1 MIFNKH
7 IINIKKLILDYFS
20 PLELDEKIIQV
31 QETKKE
37 FEGDWTVVLFPL
49 QKFTKKNINDFANE
63 LGDYLLKNDKTI
75 KSFNIVSGFLN
86 LEFTDNFW
94 LDILEFSFL
103 PNFELNQTKNAT
115 IVLESCSPNT
125 NKPLHL
131 GHLRNILLGHAMS
144 NILTTDGYKVKKVQ
158 IINDRGIHICKSM
171 LAWIKFG
178 KGKTPEDLNVKG
190 DFFVGKYYVLF
201 EKKYQEEKRELS
213 KSGIKDEELDE
224 NSKLLSQAKAML
236 RKWESGDKELIE
248 LWQKMN
254 RWVYDGFESTYKKI
268 GVDFDKIYYES
279 DTYLIG
285 KKYILNGLDDG
296 IFHQKDD
303 QSVWVNLD
311 HKKLDSKLLLRSDGT
326 AVYMTQDIGT
336 AICRYN
342 DFVFDKMIYVV
353 GNEQNHHFNVL
364 FSILNKMN
372 YSWSNELFHMSY
384 GMVTLPDGKMKSR
397 EGNVVDI
404 DDLLIE
410 MHKRAKS
417 VIIESNKV
425 DINYV
430 DDLAVMVGD
439 AALKYFILKPDA
451 KKDLLFNPEESI
463 DFNGHTGPFIQYT
476 YARINSILE
485 KSKDSSVIFTLKRPL
500 LLEEKRLI
508 KLIWNYP
515 LVISQ
520 SSEKL
525 NPAILANYLFNL
537 AKEYNHFYQK
547 IPILSVDN
555 LNDINFRVSLSKKVS
570 VLIFKGMN
578 LLGIKVPL
586 KM

>member
-1 MIFNKH
+1 
-7 IINIKKLILDYFS
+7 
-20 PLELDEKIIQV
+20 
-31 QETKKE
+31 
-37 FEGDWTVVLFPL
+37 
-49 QKFTKKNINDFANE
+49 
-63 LGDYLLKNDKTI
+63 
-75 KSFNIVSGFLN
+75 
-86 LEFTDNFW
+86 
-94 LDILEFSFL
+94 
-103 PNFELNQTKNAT
+103 
-115 IVLESCSPNT
+115 
-125 NKPLHL
+125 
-131 GHLRNILLGHAMS
+131 
-144 NILTTDGYKVKKVQ
+144 
-158 IINDRGIHICKSM
+158 
-171 LAWIKFG
+171 
-178 KGKTPEDLNVKG
+178 
-190 DFFVGKYYVLF
+190 
-201 EKKYQEEKRELS
+201 
-213 KSGIKDEELDE
+213 
-224 NSKLLSQAKAML
+224 ML

-268 GVDFDKIYYES
+268 GVDFDKIYYDS

-296 IFHQKDD
+296 IFHQKED

-311 HKKLDSKLLLRSDGT
+311 HNKLDSKLLLRSDGT

-397 EGNVVDI
+397 AGNVVDI

-425 DINYV
+425 DISYI

-485 KSKDSSVIFTLKRPL
+485 KSKDFSVIFTLKRPL

-547 IPILSVDN
+547 IPILNVDN

-570 VLIFKGMN
+570 ILIFKGMN

>member
-1 MIFNKH
+1 MIFNQH
-7 IINIKKLILDYFS
+7 IITVKKIILDYFS
-20 PLELDEKIIQV
+20 HVELNDALIQI

-37 FEGDWTVVLFPL
+37 FVGDWTVVLFPL
-49 QKFTKKNINDFANE
+49 QKFSKKPMNNFADE
-63 LGDYLLKNDKTI
+63 LGEYLLDNYKKI
-75 KSFNIVSGFLN
+75 QSFNIVGGFLN

-94 LDILEFSFL
+94 LDVLEFSFL
-103 PNFELNQTKNAT
+103 PNFELNKNKNAT

-131 GHLRNILLGHAMS
+131 GHLRNILLGHAMAT
-144 NILTTDGYKVKKVQ
+144 ILIADGYRVQKVQ

-178 KGKTPEDLNVKG
+178 KGDTPLKSNMKG

-201 EKKYQEEKRELS
+201 EQKYQEEKRELIQRGLS
-213 KSGIKDEELDE
+213 DEELDD
-224 NSKLLSQAKAML
+224 NSELLIQVKTML
-236 RKWESGDKELIE
+236 RKWEAGDEEIIE
-248 LWQKMN
+248 LWKKMN

-268 GVDFDKIYYES
+268 GVNFDKIYYES

-285 KKYILNGLDDG
+285 KEYILKGLENNT
-296 IFHQKDD
+296 FHQKED
-303 QSVWVNLD
+303 QSVWVDLEHESLD
-311 HKKLDSKLLLRSDGT
+311 NKLLLRSDGT
-326 AVYMTQDIGT
+326 AVYMTQDVGT

-342 DFVFDKMIYVV
+342 DFSFDKMIYVV

-372 YSWSNELFHMSY
+372 YSWSKELFHMSY

-410 MHKRAKS
+410 MHQRAKA
-417 VIIESNKV
+417 IILESNKM
-425 DINYV
+425 DINSI
-430 DDLAVMVGD
+430 DDLSVIVGD

-451 KKDLLFNPEESI
+451 KKDILFNPEESI

-485 KSKDSSVIFTLKRPL
+485 KSIDFITTFRLNRPL
-500 LLEEKRLI
+500 ILEEKRLI
-508 KLIWNYP
+508 KLILNYP
-515 LVISQ
+515 IIIGQ

-555 LNDINFRVSLSKKVS
+555 LNDINFRVTLSKKVS
-570 VLIFKGMN
+570 VLILKGMN
-578 LLGIKVPL
+578 VLGIEVPL